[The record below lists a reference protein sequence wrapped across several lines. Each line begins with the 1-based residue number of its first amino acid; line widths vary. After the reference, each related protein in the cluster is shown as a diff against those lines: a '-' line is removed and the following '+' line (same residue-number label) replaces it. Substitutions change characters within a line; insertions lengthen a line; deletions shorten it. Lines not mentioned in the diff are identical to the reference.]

1 MREFIFDSLN
11 DAQLFLKS
19 SIEKNLQEQVEKFGE
34 GLLILP
40 GGNSIKSFYKSLAD
54 MKVDWNRIWIT
65 LSDERLVP
73 LNSDMSNE
81 KQLKDLFL
89 SRLDF
94 YNYLPIIEL
103 DLKKKL
109 EKYPP
114 ITVLSMGKDGHI
126 ASLFPDEVEYWDSC
140 EEIIYY
146 TKFQTPNRVSLTKR
160 TISLSSKIFILILG
174 ERKLSVF
181 IDDNKKIFKAKWLKS
196 LAENSIIVGVRNV
209 KENY

>member
-140 EEIIYY
+140 EDIIYY